1 MCIRDRSSRD
11 IKSGILKNTAYQIT
25 DGSMSPSEAC
35 SKYDTNLD
43 PITNKN
49 NIVNID
55 VVDLKTSKLKLF
67 ERILFLNMPW
77 ELWCITI
84 NILSV
89 NTINRRA

>member
-1 MCIRDRSSRD
+1 
-11 IKSGILKNTAYQIT
+11 
-25 DGSMSPSEAC
+25 
-35 SKYDTNLD
+35 
-43 PITNKN
+43 
-49 NIVNID
+49 